1 MVLMITVIAIVVAFS
16 LYDYFQSRSWQS
28 VTSTLRNDEVFENRN
43 KAYGAYQIRKDY
55 NKRLVL
61 IMLSM
66 FGGLGAL
73 WGATHLFKH
82 KIEDTKKDRIQI
94 VQILRDFDDDKEPE
108 KEKIEP
114 EKVSDPE
121 PPAAIEQTKFVVPHV
136 TDSIIHDADIKIPDG
151 DTKIGDKDIKGDDK
165 DPFKDGPPNDK
176 KGSGDGDGTEK
187 KNTDFVH
194 ETDLTEYAEYP
205 GGIQAMRKF
214 IADNIDLNSIDGG
227 SKLYMKFVVDEK
239 GEISRVSVTKA
250 TKECPS
256 CEKAAIKVIK
266 EMPKW
271 TPGKINGEPVKSYYR
286 IPITILE

>member
-94 VQILRDFDDDKEPE
+94 VQILKDFDDDKEPE

-151 DTKIGDKDIKGDDK
+151 DTKIGDKDIKGDGK
-165 DPFKDGPPNDK
+165 DPFDIPPPDG
-176 KGSGDGDGTEK
+176 KGGDGKGIDRTKPVPEIPEIV
-187 KNTDFVH
+187 D
-194 ETDLTEYAEYP
+194 EQAMYP
-205 GGIQAMRKF
+205 GGISAMRKF
-214 IADNIDLNSIDGG
+214 IADNIDLTNVDGG